1 MATSFPDK
9 TFWFLE
15 RNTPLARYDTH
26 AAVPYAIAYPPKKR
40 GVYSFIS
47 RSLFS
52 PPYSYNPFC
61 IRSKLRYG
69 NGTNLE
75 SGFFQTRDFL
85 GCPQH
90 PVPYPILCESTQGER
105 VKQDDKHSN
114 ISLGS
119 FGTSAWRLPGNSNGD
134 FSKALSTLLPYVVVA
149 TAIAALIKPSTFT
162 WVSKDYYAP
171 ALGGIMLSIGIQ
183 LSVKDF
189 NLVLTRPMP
198 VFVGYIAQYVF
209 KPLLGLIVVKAF
221 DVPAAF
227 ASGFL
232 LTASVAGAQLA
243 SYASYLSGGD
253 IALSIILTSLSTVS
267 SVVITPLLTW
277 LLIGSVVPVNGIAIA
292 KSILQIVLCPVM
304 FGLILNTYAKRVVD
318 VIRPIMP
325 LTAMICTSM
334 CIGSPLAFN
343 RAQVLSL
350 EGLQLLIPVIVFHLA
365 AFASGFWV
373 AILPALSFDEKS
385 IKTLSLCT
393 GMQSS
398 TLAGLLAVQFLG
410 GTQAVPAACSVVVMA
425 VLGLSLASF
434 WGNGN
439 SFSAV
444 IKRFTDRLSSLVS
457 LTDGTV
463 DLSTSDSCKGAF

>member
-15 RNTPLARYDTH
+15 RNTPLA
-26 AAVPYAIAYPPKKR
+26 
-40 GVYSFIS
+40 
-47 RSLFS
+47 
-52 PPYSYNPFC
+52 
-61 IRSKLRYG
+61 RSKLRYG